1 MQTVLVIDDTEDMR
15 GMIVNLLDHFGFST
29 AEAADGL
36 SGIAKAVECQPDLII
51 CDVRM
56 PGLDGFQTLS
66 AIREEPATATI
77 PFIFLTAAMDKGDM
91 RRGMINGA
99 DDYLT
104 KPFTAQELLE
114 AVTSRLAR
122 QAELKCEIYKRAD
135 KLRENIIQLF
145 SRELAAPLDSI
156 LGLTSAM
163 MRDHAALSPEKV
175 FANARH
181 INESVSRLNQMARSL
196 T

>member
-1 MQTVLVIDDTEDMR
+1 MQTVLVIDDTEEMR
-15 GMIVNLLDHFGFST
+15 RMIVNILDHFGFST
-29 AEAADGL
+29 SEAPDGL

-56 PGLDGFQTLS
+56 PGMDGFQTLS

-99 DDYLT
+99 DDYVT
-104 KPFTAQELLE
+104 KPFTTQELLE
-114 AVTSRLAR
+114 AVTTRLAR
-122 QAELKCEIYKRAD
+122 QAELKYEIYKRAD
-135 KLRENIIQLF
+135 KLRENIVQLF
-145 SRELAAPLDSI
+145 SREITAPLDSI
-156 LGLTSAM
+156 LGLTFIM
-163 MRDHAALSPEKV
+163 MSDPALSPEKV
-175 FANARH
+175 FVNAH
-181 INESVSRLNQMARSL
+181 QINQSILKLNQMARSL

>member
-1 MQTVLVIDDTEDMR
+1 MQTVLVIDDTDDMR
-15 GMIVNLLDHFGFST
+15 GLIVNLLDHFGFST
-29 AEAADGL
+29 AEAPDGL
-36 SGIAKAVECQPDLII
+36 AGIAKAVEHQPDLII

-66 AIREEPATATI
+66 AIREEPTTATI

-135 KLRENIIQLF
+135 KLRENIVQLF
-145 SRELAAPLDSI
+145 SREIAAPLDSI

-175 FANARH
+175 FVNARH